1 MPKSWSKP
9 FVAILKEHI
18 PAWIAGK
25 RAERT
30 EIVQAI
36 ASRIREDVVAAGDDD
51 VIPEDLEE
59 VCIKFISCSRVIDS
73 LL

>member
-9 FVAILKEHI
+9 FVVILKEHI

-25 RAERT
+25 RAERA

-36 ASRIREDVVAAGDDD
+36 ASRIREDIVAAGDDEE
-51 VIPEDLEE
+51 IPEDLEE
-59 VCIKFISCSRVIDS
+59 VCIKLISCSRAIDS